1 MREESY
7 YHGEEKGRS
16 WVCGL
21 MERGVYNASWGSG
34 LGVLVDPKCK
44 KSMGEWQ
51 VQLIVGSE
59 SFPLRNCLEESDT
72 FSNHL
77 PRPDRNS
84 QARVRKVQ

>member
-1 MREESY
+1 MGVESY
-7 YHGEEKGRS
+7 YYGEEEGRS

-34 LGVLVDPKCK
+34 LRGLVDSKC

-59 SFPLRNCLEESDT
+59 SFPLRNCLAESDT

-77 PRPDRNS
+77 PRPDRKS
-84 QARVRKVQ
+84 RARVRKVQ